1 MMRLRSP
8 NCFGRRMSSV
18 SNRPSPRLTRS
29 LRRRTMPATEVEF
42 DTPPKMKSPSTVPPS
57 YPRVR
62 AVVVDAV
69 EAAHRLEHVG
79 QMAER
84 LLFVLRRLIAHRSER
99 AEGRH
104 VGEKALVAE
113 AADVERRRRTGHDAQ
128 GCVGRVFRQAERRG
142 HVVGRAHRD
151 VAERR
156 RIRHLHQTGHD
167 LAERAVAADAGHGV
181 ILRRVLRRHQ
191 RRIAASL
198 REVHRRQIAAAVE
211 NVHHFAKA
219 VFVAA
224 ASGHGVDDQHHAFFH
239 SQPPVGIAKKGHGVL
254 PCPRDSVIS
263 QARSFSEPLQTSCA
277 LRCSC
282 GSDPCRPRGQQPGQQ
297 LYRY

>member
-1 MMRLRSP
+1 M
-8 NCFGRRMSSV
+8 
-18 SNRPSPRLTRS
+18 T
-29 LRRRTMPATEVEF
+29 
-42 DTPPKMKSPSTVPPS
+42 
-57 YPRVR
+57 
-62 AVVVDAV
+62 
-69 EAAHRLEHVG
+69 
-79 QMAER
+79 ER
-84 LLFVLRRLIAHRSER
+84 LLFVLRRLIAHRRER

-113 AADVERRRRTGHDAQ
+113 AADIERRRRTGHDAQ
-128 GCVGRVFRQAERRG
+128 RGVGRVFRQAERRG
-142 HVVGRAHRD
+142 HVIGRAHRD

-191 RRIAASL
+191 RRVAASL

-239 SQPPVGIAKKGHGVL
+239 SQPPVGIAKKGMAYCHAPEIL
-254 PCPRDSVIS
+254 
-263 QARSFSEPLQTSCA
+263 
-277 LRCSC
+277 
-282 GSDPCRPRGQQPGQQ
+282 
-297 LYRY
+297 